1 MKFLIATLLF
11 AMFGFLNTAEVSSVS
26 QTAISV
32 QEVQEHGYKFIATK
46 IIPLNLPSKSLV
58 GDNYTIFLSEEE
70 VVSDLPYRGVR
81 RQGIQM
87 GKDKGNRFEGKP
99 TSYSVTK
106 SEKETRVE
114 ATVESENDVF
124 EITLTFSDS
133 GYATLII
140 NSRNKETVTYLGE
153 MLN

>member
-1 MKFLIATLLF
+1 MKFFILTLFTLL
-11 AMFGFLNTAEVSSVS
+11 GFFNPNDSFTELQKVDSIQN
-26 QTAISV
+26 
-32 QEVQEHGYKFIATK
+32 VQEHEYRFLATE
-46 IIPLNLPSKSLV
+46 IIPMNLPSKSLV
-58 GDNYTIFLSEEE
+58 GDNYTIFISEEE
-70 VVSDLPYRGVR
+70 VKSDLPYRGVR

>member
-1 MKFLIATLLF
+1 MKFFIVTLFVLF
-11 AMFGFLNTAEVSSVS
+11 GYLNSDDVSDEF
-26 QTAISV
+26 QTAIAA
-32 QEVQEHGYKFIATK
+32 QEVQKQSYNFIATK

-58 GDNYTIFLSEEE
+58 GDNYTIFISEDE
-70 VVSDLPYRGVR
+70 VKSDLPYRGVR
-81 RQGIQM
+81 RQGIAM
-87 GKDKGNRFEGKP
+87 GKDKGNRFERKP

-106 SEKETRVE
+106 LEKETRVE

-140 NSRNKETVTYLGE
+140 NCRNKETVTYLGE
-153 MLN
+153 ML